1 MGQRIGFTALL
12 IFVKGKVKMVVGFE
26 FTFDA
31 LQWCRQIYNLF
42 AYSFDLG
49 EGEVKSEVEM
59 CNACPFNLFYSSL
72 RDSCDIGFRLQFNAE
87 FKSQVRVMDFP

>member
-42 AYSFDLG
+42 AYSFHLG
-49 EGEVKSEVEM
+49 QGEVKYMTILTSPLTYKDKLKNVGI
-59 CNACPFNLFYSSL
+59 AQHF
-72 RDSCDIGFRLQFNAE
+72 
-87 FKSQVRVMDFP
+87 